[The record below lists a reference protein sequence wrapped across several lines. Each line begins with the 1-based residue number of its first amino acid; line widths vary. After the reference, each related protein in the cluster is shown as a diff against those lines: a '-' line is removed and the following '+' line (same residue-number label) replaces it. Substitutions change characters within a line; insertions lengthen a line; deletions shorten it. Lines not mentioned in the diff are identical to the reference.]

1 MKPDIVGKVLLQRK
15 QEIEK
20 ILLDVNKRIS
30 NAPQGSLRI
39 VKTGGNYTQYYHRKD
54 SADKNG
60 KYIRKTNQ
68 ELISG
73 LAQKEYDIRVCDELE
88 KQIEEITTFL
98 CKYNSRKIEEVFE
111 EMKEER
117 KSLVSPLYLPDDE
130 YIERW
135 KQKEYPK
142 KGFQEDGLELIT
154 DAGERVRS
162 KSEVII
168 ANKLNRMGVPY
179 RYEYPIQFASGR
191 IVHPD
196 FYCLNV
202 RTRREIV
209 YEHFGMMD
217 NLEYASIAVM
227 KMNEYQRNNYWLGK
241 NFIATFETGKRSIST
256 SEIEKLIETYLL

>member
-1 MKPDIVGKVLLQRK
+1 MKPDIVGKVLLQRQ
-15 QEIEK
+15 QEIER
-20 ILLDVNKRIS
+20 ILLEVKTRIS

-39 VKTGGNYTQYYHRKD
+39 AKAGGVYTQYYHRKD
-54 SADKNG
+54 SVDKNG
-60 KYIRKTNQ
+60 KYIKKTNK
-68 ELISG
+68 ELISV
-73 LAQKEYDIRVCDELE
+73 LAQKEYDIRVCYELE
-88 KQIEEITTFL
+88 KQIEEISTFL
-98 CKYNSRKIEEVFE
+98 CKYNSRGIEEVFE
-111 EMKEER
+111 EMKEEK
-117 KSLVSPLYLPDDE
+117 KSLVSPLYLLDDD

-256 SEIEKLIETYLL
+256 SEIEKFIETYLL